1 MENLNFFQI
10 NVINFIT
17 ASMEISDEELFS
29 VILAIQN
36 VDFSTLAPLEFE
48 NIFREISFSS
58 DIVLKNKVM
67 RLADRAE
74 FASISTFMTVFL
86 TLQETG
92 VDVENFNTSDTSSV
106 ITADFWSLEGAD
118 IDLNIISNITASI
131 DNLDIS
137 IAQKVAS
144 SVAAKSQF
152 IDTFAVLETTRQE
165 LNVFQTVTLDFF
177 LANLELS
184 IEEEFL
190 LTSALMSVDFESEF
204 SSLSELLLTV
214 DFDISLMEKIT
225 TVVES
230 DVFTSI
236 DVAVNVISAIAVNDV
251 DFDISTFDISVFD
264 DVINKDFFTK
274 TDVSVDVVTELV
286 KAAEISDMTILQAV
300 TETVTKESV
309 AFDVEVTKMD
319 LVAEFNVYQTLILD
333 FIKSFSVFSEDDHF
347 VVISALSTLDI
358 SSDVFSAGFSDF
370 FGSINFSN
378 DEKIQARFASLSSS
392 AQFDTLDV
400 AINLVSEI
408 EANDESFNLASFDV
422 TSFKLE

>member
-1 MENLNFFQI
+1 MASLNFFQM

-48 NIFREISFSS
+48 NVFREISFSS

-67 RLADRAE
+67 RLADRSE
-74 FASISTFMTVFL
+74 FASISTVMKVFL

-92 VDVENFNTSDTSSV
+92 VDVKNFNTSDTSSV
-106 ITADFWSLEGAD
+106 ITNDFWSLEGAD

-152 IDTFAVLETTRQE
+152 IDTFAILETTRQE
-165 LNVFQTVTLDFF
+165 LDVFQTVTLDFF

-190 LTSALMSVDFESEF
+190 LTSALMSIDFESEYA
-204 SSLSELLLTV
+204 SLSELLLTV
-214 DFDISLMEKIT
+214 DFDISIMEKIT

-274 TDVSVDVVTELV
+274 TDVSVDVVTELA
-286 KAAEISDMTILQAV
+286 KAAEISDMTIIQAV

-333 FIKSFSVFSEDDHF
+333 FIKSFSIFSEDDHF

-358 SSDVFSAGFSDF
+358 SFDVFSAGFSDF
-370 FGSINFSN
+370 FSSISFSN